1 VEKEKTKL
9 YDPTQDEKFQ
19 KPYVD
24 IDEWREGA
32 LRYHY
37 IHGGFEGTD
46 TRFSL
51 FFPEKENYKGRFF
64 QFMSPV
70 PDREDASM
78 VRKGEEDKI
87 AFAITHGA
95 YFVESNMGGNEANA
109 EMIYKSSAAVAEY
122 SRVVAARL
130 YGTHRPFGYIYGG
143 SGGGF
148 KTMSCFE
155 NTNAWDGAVPY
166 IIGSPMAIPN
176 VFTVRAHALRVL
188 RKKLPLIADAV
199 EPGGSGDIY
208 AGLNQEERE
217 ALEEVTKLGFP
228 RRLWFSHEY
237 VGFGALPLFVPTL
250 EQIDPGYFKDFW
262 TVPGYLGAEPNNSAV
277 RDRLQFKTVITEA
290 HVKSN
295 APYKKDENKTGAD
308 DAWTKL
314 HSLDISQFQPWLKLE
329 SVPTGDLY
337 LTNVDIVF
345 LSGDAVGSKLPL
357 DRLEGNNAFIASGF
371 GMTGLPEILEKV
383 KAGDEIMLDNSNFI
397 AAQTYHRHQVP
408 SADYKVWDQF
418 RDENG
423 KPLYPQR
430 SFIMGPMISHG
441 GAGSVQTGRFNG
453 KMIVVAAL
461 LDESAFPWQPDWY
474 RTKIKEHLGDKEAE
488 NFKLWYMDNAMHDD
502 QAKTVDELHLISYL
516 GALHQALLD
525 LSDWVERGIAPAET
539 TNYSVV
545 DGQIVVPSK
554 ANERKGIQP
563 VVYLKANGSECAVVK
578 TGETVHFTA
587 EVEVPEGA
595 GKLTAAEWSFE
606 GDSDYPVKGSFK
618 SISDDGTKAKVE
630 MEYSF
635 SKSGTYFPVLRVKS
649 NRQGDPGNI
658 FTQVKNLCRVRVIVN

>member
-1 VEKEKTKL
+1 MEQGKAAL
-9 YDPTQDEKFQ
+9 YDPKEDTKFQ

-32 LRYHY
+32 ARFRY

-51 FFPEKENYKGRFF
+51 YFPDTKNYKGRFF

-70 PDREDASM
+70 PDREDASL
-78 VRKGEEDKI
+78 VREGEEDKV

-95 YFVESNMGGNEANA
+95 YFVESNMGGSEARS
-109 EMIYKSSAAVAEY
+109 EMIYRSSAAVAEY
-122 SRVVAARL
+122 SREIAVKL
-130 YGTHRPFGYIYGG
+130 FGPHRPYGYIYGG

-155 NTNAWDGAVPY
+155 NTNTWDGAVPY

-188 RKKLPLIADAV
+188 RSKLPMIADAM
-199 EPGGSGDIY
+199 EPGGSGDMY
-208 AGLNQEERE
+208 AGLNSEERE
-217 ALEEVTKLGFP
+217 ALEEVTKMGFP
-228 RRLWFSHEY
+228 KRLWFSHEY
-237 VGFGALPLFVPTL
+237 VGFGALPLFVPTM

-262 TVPGYLGAEPNNSAV
+262 AVTGYLGAELDGSAV

-290 HVKSN
+290 HMKSD
-295 APYKKDENKTGAD
+295 APHKKDENKTGAD

-314 HSLDISQFQPWLKLE
+314 HSLDISVFQPWMKLE

-345 LSGDAVGSKLPL
+345 LSGEAAGSKLPL
-357 DRLEGNNAFIASGF
+357 DRLEGNNAFVASGF
-371 GMTGLPEILEKV
+371 GRVGLAEILEKV

-408 SADYKVWDQF
+408 STDYQVWDQF
-418 RDENG
+418 RDKGG

-430 SFIMGPMISHG
+430 PFIMGPMISHG
-441 GAGSVQTGRFNG
+441 GAGSIQTGHFNG
-453 KMIVVAAL
+453 KMITVAVL
-461 LDESAFPWQPDWY
+461 LDESAFPWQPNWY
-474 RTKIKEHLGDKEAE
+474 RTKVKEHLGDKEAE
-488 NFKLWYMDNAMHDD
+488 NFRLWYIDNAMHDD

-525 LSDWVERGIAPAET
+525 LSDWVERGIAPADT

-563 VVYLKANGSECAVVK
+563 VVCLKANGSQCAVVK
-578 TGETVHFTA
+578 AGEPVHFTA
-587 EVEVPEGA
+587 EVELPA
-595 GKLTAAEWSFE
+595 HTGKLTAAEWSFE
-606 GDSDYPVKGSFK
+606 GETDYPVKGEFTEV
-618 SISDDGTKAKVE
+618 SDDDTIVTAE
-630 MEYSF
+630 MEYTF
-635 SKSGTYFPVLRVKS
+635 SKPGTYFPVLRVKA
-649 NRQGDPGNI
+649 NRQGDANNI
-658 FTQVKNLCRVRVIVN
+658 FTQVKNLCRVRVVVK